1 MSRQEIIKIFG
12 DRKIRSVWD
21 DEAEIWYFSIVD
33 VVAVLTESVNPANYW
48 KVLKNRLKKEG
59 NQSVTN
65 CNQLK
70 LRAADG
76 KYYKTDVATA
86 EQMFRVIQSIPS
98 PKAEPFKM
106 WMAKVAAERIDQMQD
121 PELSI
126 QQALAD
132 YRRLGYTEKWI
143 ARRLKSIDI
152 RKDLTDEWKARGVE
166 DEREYAKLT
175 NTIYKAWAGMT
186 AGEYKRFKGL
196 RKQNLRDNMTNME
209 LILSMLAEES
219 TREISAATRPD
230 NMIDHHKVAASG
242 GSVARNARIE
252 IEQKTGRKVI
262 SPSMH
267 RILEH
272 SMSIPAICCRR
283 RHSQPQ
289 SDGVNM
295 YRHINVQKGGA
306 RGVGEGLVRQ
316 DKLG

>member
-1 MSRQEIIKIFG
+1 MAKQEIVKIFG
-12 DRKIRSVWD
+12 ERKIRSVWD
-21 DEAEIWYFSIVD
+21 DEVEKWYFSVVD
-33 VVAVLTESVNPANYW
+33 VVAVLTESENPRNYW

-59 NQSVTN
+59 NQTVTN

-70 LRAADG
+70 LRAEDG
-76 KYYKTDVATA
+76 KMRMTDVADQ
-86 EQMFRVIQSIPS
+86 EQLFRLIQSIPS

-106 WMAKVAAERIDQMQD
+106 WMARVAAERLDQIQD

-132 YRRLGYTEKWI
+132 YRRLGYSERWI

-166 DEREYAKLT
+166 DERDYASLT
-175 NTIYKAWAGMT
+175 NTIYKTWAGMT

-219 TREISAATRPD
+219 TRQISASTLPN
-230 NMIDHHKVAASG
+230 NMIEHHQVAASG

-252 IEQKTGRKVI
+252 IERKTGRRVV
-262 SPSMH
+262 SPFNASDTGALDVDSDDM
-267 RILEH
+267 LPP
-272 SMSIPAICCRR
+272 PA
-283 RHSQPQ
+283 
-289 SDGVNM
+289 
-295 YRHINVQKGGA
+295 K
-306 RGVGEGLVRQ
+306 
-316 DKLG
+316 